1 LAKGDGIAIAYI
13 DLDNFKAVNDRFG
26 HDAGDRLLRSVAGI
40 INSSVR
46 KGDAVARLGGDEFAV
61 LMPAIGDRQIRRRFA
76 GMLQRMRG
84 HFRSRRLKV
93 TASVGVFVY
102 RIPPSSVDVMIRDA
116 DRQMYAAKRAGKDMI
131 VFGSQNSARDRKVRT
146 EKHERG

>member
-1 LAKGDGIAIAYI
+1 
-13 DLDNFKAVNDRFG
+13 
-26 HDAGDRLLRSVAGI
+26 
-40 INSSVR
+40 
-46 KGDAVARLGGDEFAV
+46 
-61 LMPAIGDRQIRRRFA
+61 
-76 GMLQRMRG
+76 
-84 HFRSRRLKV
+84 LKV